1 MGKENQ
7 YDFEKA
13 VDEYLATHPVKGLA
27 DWNDFR
33 KFAATAPVKGTVDA
47 TVQPCHKARRVRF
60 WGALEHMA
68 LMRAWG
74 LDVDEFDPDAAA
86 RGCCPDVIF
95 CHLTPGYS
103 PGDVEQILGA
113 VRRGTHFVTL
123 QNTGNWSAAIAKR
136 LGHSYK
142 GVMTAGP
149 AADGGVFFTNC
160 PKLFAGFP
168 EGRLDADVLAF
179 MGRNRHGMFLT
190 GDRCLLGVADAKKK
204 RIATAI
210 AQYPYGKGAV
220 TLVGPYA
227 GVSTLSNTGPDYKR
241 LLLNL
246 ISLLPPVGGTKCGT
260 NC

>member
-1 MGKENQ
+1 MGSANQ
-7 YDFEKA
+7 RGFERA
-13 VDEYLATHPVKGLA
+13 VDEYLATHPVAGMF

-33 KFAATAPVKGTVDA
+33 KFAATAPAKGTVDA
-47 TVQPCHKARRVRF
+47 TVLPCHKARRVRF
-60 WGALEHMA
+60 WGALEHMS

-74 LDVDEFDPDAAA
+74 LDVGEFDPDAAA

-95 CHLTPGYS
+95 CHLKPGYS

-123 QNTGNWSAAIAKR
+123 QNTDNWSAAIAKR

-142 GVMTAGP
+142 GVLTAGP
-149 AADGGVFFTNC
+149 AEDGGVFFPNC

-190 GDRCLLGVADAKKK
+190 GDRCLLGVADAKRQ

-227 GVSTLSNTGPDYKR
+227 GGATLARPGADYKR

-246 ISLLPPVGGTKCGT
+246 ICLLPPVGGAPC
-260 NC
+260 